1 MDTYMNRLLTVSM
14 RIGVLMLQS
23 GAEIYRVE
31 DSVHRIHLAY
41 CASESQVYCVPTTV
55 IAPDVCQNAAARQ
68 AGADDFQTV
77 HQFKKSLSFLLRLG
91 WRSLRSAF
99 ASI

>member
-1 MDTYMNRLLTVSM
+1 MNRLLSVSM

-31 DSVHRIHLAY
+31 DSIYRIHRAY

-55 IAPDVCQNAAARQ
+55 IASVSLPDGKTATRCTQRS
-68 AGADDFQTV
+68 TV
-77 HQFKKSLSFLLRLG
+77 LHQFIPHDGFK
-91 WRSLRSAF
+91 
-99 ASI
+99 